1 MLPCGHQ
8 GGKEEKFSEDCCK
21 MEIVELILQQ
31 CKAHW
36 STDYTWKYY
45 IRLHFRVLIMPAD
58 LKHALAWNWTLCQ
71 S

>member
-36 STDYTWKYY
+36 STDYTWK
-45 IRLHFRVLIMPAD
+45 
-58 LKHALAWNWTLCQ
+58 
-71 S
+71 